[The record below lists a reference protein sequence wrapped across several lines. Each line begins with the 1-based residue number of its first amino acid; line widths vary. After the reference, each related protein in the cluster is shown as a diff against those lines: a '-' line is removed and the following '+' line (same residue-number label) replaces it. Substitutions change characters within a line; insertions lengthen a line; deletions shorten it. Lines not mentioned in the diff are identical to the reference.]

1 MVLLNPCQSQK
12 NVIDPENIINNYG
25 ADAVRLFI
33 LSDSPPEKDIQW
45 SEQGMVS
52 AYKFIQKFWN
62 LHKKIKKNLQ
72 LKKENNVEVK
82 DFEKFTNT
90 MISKVSTNLENF
102 SYNVIVANLYETYNF
117 LVKNLDLI
125 FNNNK
130 IKENYKKIL
139 TIFCPIIPHVLNEC
153 LEDLNEN
160 KNIKWPDVDKKLI
173 TLDNIN
179 IVVQIN
185 GKKRDLLILNKELSE
200 KEIFNKVMQ
209 SEKCFKYL
217 EKKEIKKKI
226 YVKNRLINII
236 V

>member
-1 MVLLNPCQSQK
+1 
-12 NVIDPENIINNYG
+12 
-25 ADAVRLFI
+25 
-33 LSDSPPEKDIQW
+33 
-45 SEQGMVS
+45 
-52 AYKFIQKFWN
+52 
-62 LHKKIKKNLQ
+62 
-72 LKKENNVEVK
+72 
-82 DFEKFTNT
+82 

-173 TLDNIN
+173 TLDDIN

-185 GKKRDLLILNKELSE
+185 GKKREILSSSKSFSE
-200 KEIFNKVMQ
+200 KELINETKKITSLQKFFVG
-209 SEKCFKYL
+209 
-217 EKKEIKKKI
+217 KEIKKTI
-226 YVKNRLINII
+226 YIKDKLINFII
-236 V
+236 

>member
-1 MVLLNPCQSQK
+1 
-12 NVIDPENIINNYG
+12 
-25 ADAVRLFI
+25 
-33 LSDSPPEKDIQW
+33 
-45 SEQGMVS
+45 
-52 AYKFIQKFWN
+52 
-62 LHKKIKKNLQ
+62 
-72 LKKENNVEVK
+72 
-82 DFEKFTNT
+82 

-173 TLDNIN
+173 TLDDIN

-217 EKKEIKKKI
+217 EKKEIKKKFMLRI
-226 YVKNRLINII
+226 D
-236 V
+236 